1 MIVRAGPEQA
11 RQILGAMRQVASGAG
26 SAALSSAD
34 RAALEGAY
42 SHVFEGAGGLDVDA
56 LPGIDPQAL
65 AEALPDPELAHHAL
79 QFMAVM
85 ALVDGRIDGRKIAV
99 VLDYARALGIHEAY
113 LRQLAEAARGHL
125 EWVAVDMMRRN
136 VHSIPGLAWNPTDVT
151 GIFLPYTGVGA
162 DAELTRRYQDL
173 GCLPLGTFGRTF
185 WAHYRKNGY
194 ALPGEKNGLNEK
206 FATPH
211 DSTHVLSGY
220 DTSPHGE
227 LLVST
232 FTAAMHK
239 QEPMTGHI
247 LPVIFSWH
255 LGIKLNDVAKSATGA
270 FDPAAFWVAWDRGSR
285 IGVDLFGAGWDFWS
299 AASEPLVDLRRH
311 CGIPPLPAAEDATL
325 RLIGG

>member
-1 MIVRAGPEQA
+1 MIVRAEPAQV
-11 RQILGAMRQVASGAG
+11 RQVLGAMRQVASAAE
-26 SAALSSAD
+26 SVALSAAD

-42 SHVFEGAGGLDVDA
+42 SHVFEGSGALDVDA
-56 LPGIDPQAL
+56 LPRIGPRAL
-65 AEALPDPELAHHAL
+65 AEALSDPDLARHAL

-85 ALVDGRIDGRKIAV
+85 ALVDGRIDERKIAV
-99 VLDYARALGIHEAY
+99 VLEYARALGIHEAY

-136 VHSIPGLAWNPTDVT
+136 VQSIPGLAWNPNDVT
-151 GIFLPYTGVGA
+151 GTFLPYTGVGA
-162 DAELTRRYQDL
+162 DVELTRRYQEL
-173 GCLPLGTFGRTF
+173 GRRPLGTFGRTF
-185 WAHYRKNGY
+185 WAHYRNNGY

-239 QEPMTGHI
+239 QEAMTGHI

-270 FDPAAFWVAWDRGSR
+270 FDPAAFWIAWDRGSR
-285 IGVDLFGAGWDFWS
+285 VGVDVFAAGWDFWG
-299 AASEPLVDLRRH
+299 AVDAPLADLRRRY
-311 CGIPPLPAAEDATL
+311 GIPPLPVADDATL
-325 RLIGG
+325 RLIGD